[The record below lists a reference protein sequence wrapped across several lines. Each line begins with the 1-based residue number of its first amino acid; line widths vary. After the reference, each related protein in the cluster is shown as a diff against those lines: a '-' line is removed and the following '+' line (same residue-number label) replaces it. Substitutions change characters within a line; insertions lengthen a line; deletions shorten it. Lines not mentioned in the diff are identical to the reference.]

1 MNERFLLIAQPDSY
15 RIAPYI
21 KAAKEMGLD
30 VLIASRGEHSL
41 ITEVYEGLHI
51 DLEDQDSAF
60 ESIMREARRKPFA
73 GVLGSDDSTVELAA
87 RIAQSLNLPHND
99 PKAAQASRRKDI
111 ARAHL
116 ALAGCPVPGHCLVD
130 LQIPIEDQIAGIP
143 FPSVLKP
150 LHLSASRGVIRAN
163 NTDELI
169 NACERIRAIIA
180 GYGDEFERSN
190 ILIERYIDGIEVAYE
205 GFLHDGR
212 LSTLAIFDKPDP
224 LTGPFFEETIYV
236 TPSRLDPQA
245 QALIRQRVQEA
256 CDAYGLTTGPVHAE
270 LRVNDEVWILEVASR
285 TIGGDC
291 GRTLDRGNGL
301 ELEMLTIA
309 LAIGQPVSQEP
320 LPTARGVMMI
330 PVPEAG
336 LLRRVEG
343 LSTARKTRHI
353 TAIDIVI
360 PDGHELIPLP
370 EGNQYPGYIF
380 AEADDPETV
389 VDALRKAHQQLKFV
403 VAPLWKIDAGRM
415 A

>member
-1 MNERFLLIAQPDSY
+1 MNARLLLIAQPDSY

-21 KAAKEMGLD
+21 KAAKEMGLE

-51 DLEDQDSAF
+51 DLDDQDSAF
-60 ESIMREARRKPFA
+60 ESIMLEANRKPFA

-87 RIAQSLNLPHND
+87 RVAQSLNLPHND
-99 PKAAQASRRKDI
+99 PRAAQASRRKDI

-116 ALAGCPVPGHCLVD
+116 ALAGCPVPGHCLLD
-130 LQIPIEDQIAGIP
+130 LHMPIEDQIAGIP
-143 FPSVLKP
+143 FPCVLKP

-190 ILIERYIDGIEVAYE
+190 ILIERYIDGTEVAYE

-224 LTGPFFEETIYV
+224 LTGPYFEETIYV
-236 TPSRLDPQA
+236 TPSRLSPQT

-270 LRVNDEVWILEVASR
+270 LRVNEEAWILEVASR

-291 GRTLDRGNGL
+291 GRTLDSGNGL
-301 ELEMLTIA
+301 DLEMLTIA
-309 LAIGQPVSQEP
+309 LAIGRPVSPEP
-320 LPTARGVMMI
+320 MRAARGVMMI

-343 LSTARKTRHI
+343 LSTAKKTRHI
-353 TAIDIVI
+353 TAVDIVI

-403 VAPLWKIDAGRM
+403 VAPLWKIDATHM

>member
-143 FPSVLKP
+143 FPCVLKP

>member
-1 MNERFLLIAQPDSY
+1 MNARFLLIAQPDSY

-21 KAAKEMGLD
+21 KAAKEMGLE

-51 DLEDQDSAF
+51 DLDDQDSAF
-60 ESIMREARRKPFA
+60 ESIMLEANRKPFA

-87 RIAQSLNLPHND
+87 RVAQSLNLPHND
-99 PKAAQASRRKDI
+99 PRAAQASRRKDI

-116 ALAGCPVPGHCLVD
+116 ALAGCPVPGHCLLD
-130 LQIPIEDQIAGIP
+130 LHMPIEDQIAGIP
-143 FPSVLKP
+143 FPCVLKP

-190 ILIERYIDGIEVAYE
+190 ILIERYIDGTEVAYE

-224 LTGPFFEETIYV
+224 LTGPYFEETIYV
-236 TPSRLDPQA
+236 TPSRLSPQT

-270 LRVNDEVWILEVASR
+270 LRVNEEAWILEVASR

-291 GRTLDRGNGL
+291 GRTLDSGNGL
-301 ELEMLTIA
+301 DLEMLTIA
-309 LAIGQPVSQEP
+309 LAIGRPVSPEP
-320 LPTARGVMMI
+320 MRAARGVMMI

-343 LSTARKTRHI
+343 LSTAKKTRHI
-353 TAIDIVI
+353 TAVDIVI

-403 VAPLWKIDAGRM
+403 VAPLWKIDATHM

>member
-1 MNERFLLIAQPDSY
+1 MNARFLLIAQPDSY

-21 KAAKEMGLD
+21 KAAKEMGLE

-51 DLEDQDSAF
+51 DLDDQDSAF
-60 ESIMREARRKPFA
+60 ESIMLEANRKPFA

-87 RIAQSLNLPHND
+87 RVAQSLNLPHND
-99 PKAAQASRRKDI
+99 PRAAQASRRKDI

-116 ALAGCPVPGHCLVD
+116 ALAGCPVPGHCLLD
-130 LQIPIEDQIAGIP
+130 LHMPIEDQIAGIP
-143 FPSVLKP
+143 FPCVLKP

-190 ILIERYIDGIEVAYE
+190 ILIERYIDGTEVAYE

-224 LTGPFFEETIYV
+224 LTGPYFEETIYV
-236 TPSRLDPQA
+236 TPSRLSPQT

-270 LRVNDEVWILEVASR
+270 LRVNEEAWILEVASR

-291 GRTLDRGNGL
+291 GRTLDSGNGL
-301 ELEMLTIA
+301 DLEMLTIA
-309 LAIGQPVSQEP
+309 LAIGRPVSPEP
-320 LPTARGVMMI
+320 MHAARGVMMI

-343 LSTARKTRHI
+343 LSTAKKTRHI
-353 TAIDIVI
+353 TAVDIVI

-403 VAPLWKIDAGRM
+403 VAPLWKIDATHM

>member
-1 MNERFLLIAQPDSY
+1 MNERLLLIAQPDSY

-21 KAAKEMGLD
+21 KAATKMGLE

-51 DLEDQDSAF
+51 DLDDQDRAF
-60 ESIMREARRKPFA
+60 ESIMLEASRRPFA

-87 RIAQSLNLPHND
+87 RVAQSLNLPHND

-116 ALAGCPVPGHCLVD
+116 ALAGCPVPGHCLLD
-130 LQIPIEDQIAGIP
+130 LRIPIEDQIAGIP
-143 FPSVLKP
+143 FPCVLKP

-169 NACERIRAIIA
+169 SACERIRAIIA

-205 GFLHDGR
+205 GFLHGGR

-236 TPSRLDPQA
+236 TPSRLDQQA
-245 QALIRQRVQEA
+245 QSLIRERVQEA

-270 LRVNDEVWILEVASR
+270 LRVNEEVWILEVASR

-301 ELEMLTIA
+301 ELEALTIA
-309 LAIGQPVSQEP
+309 LAIGQPVALEP

-343 LSTARKTRHI
+343 LSTAKKTRHI

-389 VDALRKAHQQLKFV
+389 VDALREAHQQLKFV
-403 VAPLWKIDAGRM
+403 VAPLWKIDARQM

>member
-1 MNERFLLIAQPDSY
+1 MNARFLLIAQPNSY

-21 KAAKEMGLD
+21 KAAKEMGLE

-41 ITEVYEGLHI
+41 INEVYEGLHI
-51 DLEDQDSAF
+51 DLDDQDSAF
-60 ESIMREARRKPFA
+60 ESMMLEANRKPFA

-87 RIAQSLNLPHND
+87 RVAQSLNLPHND

-116 ALAGCPVPGHCLVD
+116 ALAGCPVPGHCLLD
-130 LQIPIEDQIAGIP
+130 LHMPIEDQIVGIP
-143 FPSVLKP
+143 FPCVLKP

-190 ILIERYIDGIEVAYE
+190 ILIERYIDGTEVAYE

-224 LTGPFFEETIYV
+224 LIGPFFEETIYV
-236 TPSRLDPQA
+236 TPSRLSPQA

-270 LRVNDEVWILEVASR
+270 LRVNDEIWILEVASR

-291 GRTLDRGNGL
+291 GRTLDSGNGL
-301 ELEMLTIA
+301 DLEMLTIA
-309 LAIGQPVSQEP
+309 LAIGRPVSPEP
-320 LPTARGVMMI
+320 MRAARGVMMI

-343 LSTARKTRHI
+343 LSTAKKTRHI

-403 VAPLWKIDAGRM
+403 VAPLWKIDATHM